1 MKKIISL
8 LVVFLMLSA
17 CNSKKTNNNDIVTS
31 FFPIQSLVSSVR
43 NQETAVI
50 VDSEAHDFEPTAKQ
64 RAQIA
69 EAKQFYYHGLGME
82 YWFDESMLKE
92 GKAIELSKEMK
103 VLPSD
108 PHTWLD
114 PYNAMIMLDTIV
126 VNLKEV
132 EPEVEENALSV
143 RETLTELIQEY
154 DRVLSSQEGA
164 IMMVDHL
171 AFGYLAD
178 RYNLVQKPI
187 IDGVSEGEATIK
199 EVIASVELIKENN
212 IKAIFVDPHHKTD
225 VIDQI
230 VKETNVEVLPLY
242 TMEQAV
248 DDYSYL
254 DLLKINLESL
264 EKGL

>member
-1 MKKIISL
+1 MKKNISIL
-8 LVVFLMLSA
+8 LVALLLSA
-17 CNSKKTNNNDIVTS
+17 CTTNSDHHADIVTS
-31 FFPIQSLVSSVR
+31 FFPIQSLVSAVR
-43 NQETAVI
+43 DKETVVI

-64 RAQIA
+64 RAQIS

-82 YWFDESMLKE
+82 FWFSDDMVKD
-92 GKAIELSKEMK
+92 GKAIELSENMN

-114 PYNAMIMLDTIV
+114 PYNAMVMLDTILI
-126 VNLKEV
+126 NLKEI
-132 EPEVEENALSV
+132 EPETATKGQEV
-143 RETLTELIQEY
+143 REEITQLINEY
-154 DRVLSSQEGA
+154 DSVLSNHKGD

-178 RYNLVQKPI
+178 RYELVQKPI
-187 IDGVSEGEATIK
+187 IAGVSEGEATIK
-199 EVIASVELIKENN
+199 EVIASVEIIKENN

-230 VKETNVEVLPLY
+230 VKETGVEILPLY

-248 DDYSYL
+248 DDYTYL
-254 DLLKINLESL
+254 DLLKMNLESL